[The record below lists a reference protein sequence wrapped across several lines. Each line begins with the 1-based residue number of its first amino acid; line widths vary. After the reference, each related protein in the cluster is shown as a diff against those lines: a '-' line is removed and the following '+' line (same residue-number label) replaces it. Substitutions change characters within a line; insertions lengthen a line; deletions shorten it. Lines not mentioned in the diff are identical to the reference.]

1 MCAAKVSLWSNSMPK
16 NWTSFSFGKI
26 CPSYVNLGRKCVFF
40 LEAPVEDN
48 GRSFGGRDFEI
59 PCVCPGF

>member
-1 MCAAKVSLWSNSMPK
+1 MIKQHAL
-16 NWTSFSFGKI
+16 KI
-26 CPSYVNLGRKCVFF
+26 GLLFHLVKFAHHMSIWGENAFCFF